1 MKSLVTLILLGY
13 SVFASAQYAE
23 KENNTTDT
31 TRTSYLNEVV
41 ISANRIPE
49 QRRKVAQQI
58 KVLGPAII
66 RNLNAQN
73 SADLISN
80 SGVAAMQKSQQG
92 GGSPM
97 LRGFE
102 ASRVLLVVDGVRM
115 NNAIYRAGHLQNI
128 ITMDNNIL
136 DRVEILL
143 GPSSTIYGS
152 DALGGVIHFFTRN
165 PEFSKT
171 GSLHTKGNAFFRY
184 GSVNAEKTGHFD
196 LNLGG
201 QKFASLTSFTFS
213 DFGDLRMGE
222 KTNKAL
228 GEQFGVRTQYA
239 KRADDNLSDILIQTN
254 DPFTNSDPFK
264 QVASGFKQYDL
275 LQKFLFASSARV
287 KHLVNLQY
295 SNSTDIPRYDRL
307 TDPQGS
313 GLRFGDWYYGPQKR
327 LMGSYNLSVTDLGA
341 FADAMS
347 ATFSYQDI
355 EESRHDRRFNNNN
368 RNDRNEHIKVWGLTI
383 DFNKTFG
390 KNNLRYGIDGQ
401 FNSLESTAHTTNI
414 VTGVESPQ
422 STRYPDGDNTM
433 NTMAAFASHTLHIND
448 LWTLTDGLRVGGS
461 FLNST
466 FVDKT
471 FFPFPFD
478 NITQNNLVGSGS
490 LGIIYSPTSWKI
502 SFLVSTGYRSPNI
515 DDMAK
520 VFESVAGTATTPGRL
535 VVPNPDLKPE
545 KTINGDLSVT
555 KFFGDKVR
563 IETVG
568 FATRMYDAITTR
580 PTTFNGQSQ
589 IIYNGFPANVVSSQN
604 VAEAYLYGFNST
616 LRADLT
622 EKFVV
627 TASYNYT
634 HGSIKNERGPDTP
647 LDHIAPIFGR
657 IGFQFNTTK
666 FKSELF
672 SNFSGWKYLSQY
684 SSSGEDNLQYAT
696 PEGMPSWYTINV
708 RAGYDINK
716 TFTVQAGVDNIFD
729 LQYRTFAS
737 GINSP
742 GRNVFGTV
750 RVKF

>member
-1 MKSLVTLILLGY
+1 MKSLVTIILLGY

-23 KENNTTDT
+23 KEDNSTDT
-31 TRTSYLNEVV
+31 TRTSYLEEVV
-41 ISANRIPE
+41 ISANRIRE
-49 QRRKVAQQI
+49 QRRTVAQQI
-58 KVLGPAII
+58 KVIGPSTI

-80 SGVAAMQKSQQG
+80 SGIVAMQKSQQG
-92 GGSPM
+92 GGSPI

-128 ITMDNNIL
+128 ISMDNNIL
-136 DRVEILL
+136 DRAEILL

-165 PEFSKT
+165 PELST
-171 GSLHTKGNAFFRY
+171 NGSLNTKGSAFFRY
-184 GSVNAEKTGHFD
+184 GSANSEKTGHFD
-196 LNLGG
+196 VNLGG

-222 KTNKAL
+222 KTNKAF

-239 KRADDNLSDILIQTN
+239 KRADDNTADILVA
-254 DPFTNSDPFK
+254 NSDPFI
-264 QVASGFKQYDL
+264 QVPSGFTQYDV
-275 LQKFLFASSARV
+275 LQKFLFSSSARL

-295 SNSTDIPRYDRL
+295 SNSTNVPRYDRL
-307 TDPQGS
+307 TDPSGT
-313 GLRFGDWYYGPQKR
+313 GLRFGEWYYGPQKR
-327 LMGSYNLSVTDLGA
+327 LMGSYNLSVTNSGA

-347 ATFSYQDI
+347 ATISYQDV

-368 RNDRNEHIKVWGLTI
+368 RNDRNENINVWGLTI
-383 DFNKTFG
+383 DFNKAVG

-401 FNSLESTAHTTNI
+401 FNSLTSTAHLTNI
-414 VTGVESPQ
+414 VTKAESPQ
-422 STRYPDGDNTM
+422 STRYPDGNNSM
-433 NTMAAFASHTLHIND
+433 NSMAAFASHTLQINHQ
-448 LWTLTDGLRVGGS
+448 WTLTDGARMGGS

-466 FVDKT
+466 FIDKT

-478 NITQNNLVGSGS
+478 DVKQNNLVGSGN
-490 LGIIYSPTSWKI
+490 LGIIYTPSSWKI
-502 SFLVSTGYRSPNI
+502 SMMVSTGYRAPNI
-515 DDMAK
+515 DDMSK
-520 VFESVAGTATTPGRL
+520 VFESVAGTSTKPGTL
-535 VVPNPDLKPE
+535 VIPNPELKPE
-545 KTINGDLSVT
+545 KTINADLSVT
-555 KFFGDKVR
+555 KFFGDKLR
-563 IETVG
+563 IEGVA
-568 FATRMYDAITTR
+568 FATNLYDAIATM

-589 IIYNGFPANVVSSQN
+589 INFDGFPASVVSSQN
-604 VAEAYLYGFNST
+604 VNKAILYGFNGT
-616 LRADLT
+616 VRADLS
-622 EKFVV
+622 EQLVI

-634 HGSIKNERGPDTP
+634 HGSVKNESGPDTP
-647 LDHIAPIFGR
+647 LDHIPPIFGR
-657 IGFQFNTTK
+657 IGIQFNTTK

-696 PEGMPSWYTINV
+696 PDGMPSWYTINL
-708 RAGYDINK
+708 RSGYDINE
-716 TFTVQAGVDNIFD
+716 TFTVQAGIDNILD

-737 GINSP
+737 GINAP
-742 GRNVFGTV
+742 GRNIFGTV

>member
-1 MKSLVTLILLGY
+1 MKWIFTIIPILCSL
-13 SVFASAQYAE
+13 FAFAQYAE
-23 KENNTTDT
+23 KENNSVDT
-31 TRTSYLNEVV
+31 SRTSYLDEVV

-49 QRRKVAQQI
+49 QRRNVVQQI
-58 KVLGPAII
+58 RVIGPSII

-73 SADLISN
+73 TADLISN

-115 NNAIYRAGHLQNI
+115 NNAIYRAGHLQNA

-136 DRVEILL
+136 DRAEILL

-165 PEFSKT
+165 PELSKSE
-171 GSLHTKGNAFFRY
+171 SLNTKGNAFFRY

-201 QKFASLTSFTFS
+201 KKFASLTSFTFS

-239 KRADDNLSDILIQTN
+239 KRADDNLSDILVQTN
-254 DPFTNSDPFK
+254 DPFANSDPFK
-264 QVASGFKQYDL
+264 QVVSGFKQYDF
-275 LQKFLFASSARV
+275 LQKFLFTSSSRV

-295 SNSTDIPRYDRL
+295 SNSTTIPRYDRL
-307 TDPQGS
+307 TDPQGT

-341 FADAMS
+341 FADGMS

-368 RNDRNEHIKVWGLTI
+368 RNDRNEHIKVWGLTV

-414 VTGVESPQ
+414 VTGAESPQ

-448 LWTLTDGLRVGGS
+448 LLTLTDGFRVGGS

-471 FFPFPFD
+471 FFAFPFD
-478 NITQNNLVGSGS
+478 NITQNNLVGSES

-502 SFLVSTGYRSPNI
+502 SFLASTGYRSPNI

-520 VFESVAGTATTPGRL
+520 VFESVAGTVTSPGRL

-555 KFFGDKVR
+555 KFFGDKMR
-563 IETVG
+563 IEAVG
-568 FATRMYDAITTR
+568 FATRMVDAIATR
-580 PTTFNGQSQ
+580 PTIFNGQSQ

-604 VAEAYLYGFNST
+604 VAEAYLYGFNAM
-616 LRADLT
+616 LRGDIT
-622 EKFVV
+622 ENLAV

-634 HGSIKNERGPDTP
+634 HGSVKNENGSDTP
-647 LDHIAPIFGR
+647 LDHIPPIFGR
-657 IGFQFNTTK
+657 IGVQYNTSK

-716 TFTVQAGVDNIFD
+716 TFTVQAGVDNILD

-742 GRNVFGTV
+742 GRSVFGTV

>member
-1 MKSLVTLILLGY
+1 MKSLFTICLLLY
-13 SVFASAQYAE
+13 SGLVIAQYAE
-23 KENNTTDT
+23 RENNIDT
-31 TRTSYLNEVV
+31 ARTSYLEEVV
-41 ISANRIPE
+41 VSANRIRE
-49 QRRKVAQQI
+49 QRKTIAQQI
-58 KVLGPAII
+58 TVIGSATIL
-66 RNLNAQN
+66 NLNAQN

-80 SGVAAMQKSQQG
+80 SGIVAVQKSQQG
-92 GGSPM
+92 GGSPI

-136 DRVEILL
+136 DRAEILL

-165 PEFSKT
+165 PELSKT
-171 GSLHTKGNAFFRY
+171 GLLNSKGNAFFRY

-222 KTNKAL
+222 KTNNAL
-228 GEQFGVRTQYA
+228 CEQFGVRSQYA
-239 KRADDNLSDILIQTN
+239 ERAADNASDVLI
-254 DPFTNSDPFK
+254 TNSDPFK
-264 QVASGFKQYDL
+264 QVASGFKQFDL
-275 LQKFLFASSARV
+275 LQKFLYASNARV

-295 SNSTDIPRYDRL
+295 SNSTDVPRYDRL

-313 GLRFGDWYYGPQKR
+313 GLKFGEWYYGPQKR
-327 LMGSYNLSVTDLGA
+327 LMGSYNLSVTDLGT

-347 ATFSYQDI
+347 ATLSYQDL

-368 RNDRNEHIKVWGLTI
+368 RNDRMEHIKVWGLTV
-383 DFNKTFG
+383 DFNKTIG

-422 STRYPDGDNTM
+422 NTRYPDGDNTM
-433 NTMAAFASHTLHIND
+433 NSMAAFASHTLHINE
-448 LWTLTDGLRVGGS
+448 LWTLNDGARIGGS

-478 NITQNNLVGSGS
+478 NVNQNNLVGSGN
-490 LGIIYSPTSWKI
+490 LGIIYTPSSWKI
-502 SFLVSTGYRSPNI
+502 SLMASTGYRAPNI
-515 DDMAK
+515 DDMSK
-520 VFESVAGTATTPGRL
+520 VFESIAGTATQPGTL
-535 VVPNPDLKPE
+535 IVPNPELKPE

-555 KFFGDKVR
+555 KFFGDQVR
-563 IETVG
+563 LDGVFFTTS
-568 FATRMYDAITTR
+568 FYDAIATK
-580 PTTFNGQSQ
+580 PTTFDGQSQ
-589 IIYNGFPANVVSSQN
+589 IIYEGFPANVVSSQN
-604 VAEAYLYGFNST
+604 VTGAYLYGFNSS

-622 EKFVV
+622 DKFVI

-634 HGSIKNERGPDTP
+634 HGSVKNGSGPETP
-647 LDHIAPIFGR
+647 LDHIPPIFGR
-657 IGFQFNTTK
+657 IGIQFNATK
-666 FKSELF
+666 FKSEIF

-696 PEGMPSWYTINV
+696 AEGMPSWYTINV

-716 TFTVQAGVDNIFD
+716 TFTVQAGIDNILD

-750 RVKF
+750 RLKF

>member
-1 MKSLVTLILLGY
+1 MKSLFTISFLLY
-13 SVFASAQYAE
+13 SGFAMAQYAE
-23 KENNTTDT
+23 KENNAADT
-31 TRTSYLNEVV
+31 TRTSYLDEVV
-41 ISANRIPE
+41 IAANRIRE
-49 QRRKVAQQI
+49 QRRTVAQQI
-58 KVLGPAII
+58 KVVGPATI

-73 SADLISN
+73 SADLINN
-80 SGVAAMQKSQQG
+80 SGIVAMQKSQQG

-136 DRVEILL
+136 DRAEILL

-165 PEFSKT
+165 PELSKSE
-171 GSLHTKGNAFFRY
+171 SLSTKGSAFFRY

-201 QKFASLTSFTFS
+201 QKIASLTSFTFS
-213 DFGDLRMGE
+213 DFGDLKMGE
-222 KTNKAL
+222 ETNKAL

-239 KRADDNLSDILIQTN
+239 ERASDNTSDVLVTNN
-254 DPFTNSDPFK
+254 DPFT
-264 QVASGFKQYDL
+264 QVASGYKQYDL
-275 LQKFLFASSARV
+275 LQKFLLASSERI
-287 KHLVNLQY
+287 KHLVNIQY
-295 SNSTDIPRYDRL
+295 SNSTNVPRYDRL
-307 TDPQGS
+307 TDPQGT
-313 GLRFGDWYYGPQKR
+313 GLKFGEWYYGPQKR
-327 LMGSYNLSVTDLGA
+327 LMGSYNLSMTDIGN
-341 FADAMS
+341 FADGMS
-347 ATFSYQDI
+347 ATLSYQDV
-355 EESRHDRRFNNNN
+355 EESRHDRRFNSNN
-368 RNDRNEHIKVWGLTI
+368 RNDRNEHIKVWGLTV
-383 DFNKTFG
+383 DFNKAIG
-390 KNNLRYGIDGQ
+390 RNNLRYGIDGQ
-401 FNSLESTAHTTNI
+401 FNSLTSTAHVTNV

-422 STRYPDGDNTM
+422 NTRYPDGDNTM
-433 NTMAAFASHTLHIND
+433 NTMAAFASHTLRIND
-448 LWTLTDGLRVGGS
+448 LWTLNDGVRIGGS

-478 NITQNNLVGSGS
+478 NVTQNNLVGSGN
-490 LGIIYSPTSWKI
+490 LGIIYTPSSWKI
-502 SFLVSTGYRSPNI
+502 SLMASTGYRAPNI
-515 DDMAK
+515 DDMSK
-520 VFESVAGTATTPGRL
+520 VFESVAGTATTPGTL

-555 KFFGDKVR
+555 KFFGDKLR
-563 IETVG
+563 IEGVA
-568 FATRMYDAITTR
+568 FATNLYDAIATM

-589 IIYNGFPANVVSSQN
+589 IIYGGYPANVVSSQN
-604 VAEAYLYGFNST
+604 VSKAYLYGFNSI

-622 EKFVV
+622 EQFAI

-634 HGSIKNERGPDTP
+634 HGSVKNENGPDTP
-647 LDHIAPIFGR
+647 LDHIPPIFGR
-657 IGFQFNTTK
+657 VGFQYNTAK

-696 PEGMPSWYTINV
+696 AEGMPSWYTINL
-708 RAGYDINK
+708 RAGFDINK
-716 TFTVQAGVDNIFD
+716 TFTVQAGVDNILD

-742 GRNVFGTV
+742 GRNIFGTL

>member
-1 MKSLVTLILLGY
+1 MKSLFTLSLLLY
-13 SVFASAQYAE
+13 SVFAFGQYAE
-23 KENNTTDT
+23 KENNSADT
-31 TRTSYLNEVV
+31 TRTSYLDEVV
-41 ISANRIPE
+41 IAANRIPE
-49 QRRKVAQQI
+49 QRRNVTQQI
-58 KVLGPAII
+58 KVLGPSII

-73 SADLISN
+73 TADLISN

-115 NNAIYRAGHLQNI
+115 NNAIYRAGHLQSM

-165 PEFSKT
+165 PEFSKSE
-171 GSLHTKGNAFFRY
+171 SLNTKGNAFFRY
-184 GSVNAEKTGHFD
+184 GTVNTEKTGHFD

-228 GEQFGVRTQYA
+228 GEQFGVRPQYA
-239 KRADDNLSDILIQTN
+239 QRSADNTSDVLVA
-254 DPFTNSDPFK
+254 NSDPFK
-264 QVASGFKQYDL
+264 QVQSGYKQYDL
-275 LQKFLFASSARV
+275 LQKFLFSSNARV
-287 KHLVNLQY
+287 RHLVNFQY
-295 SNSTDIPRYDRL
+295 SNSTNIPRYDRL
-307 TDPQGS
+307 TDPQGT
-313 GLRFGDWYYGPQKR
+313 GLKFGEWYYGPQKR
-327 LMGSYNLSVTDLGA
+327 LMSSYNLSITDLGA
-341 FADAMS
+341 FADGMS
-347 ATFSYQDI
+347 ATLSYQDI

-368 RNDRNEHIKVWGLTI
+368 RNDRNEHIKVWGLTV
-383 DFNKTFG
+383 DFNKTIG
-390 KNNLRYGIDGQ
+390 KNNMRYGIDGQ

-414 VTGVESPQ
+414 VTGAEAPQ

-448 LWTLTDGLRVGGS
+448 LLTLTDGLRLGGS
-461 FLNST
+461 FLNSS

-502 SFLVSTGYRSPNI
+502 SLLGSTGYRSPNI

-520 VFESVAGTATTPGRL
+520 VFESVAGTATTSGTL

-545 KTINGDLSVT
+545 KTINADLSVT
-555 KFFGDKVR
+555 KFFGDKIR
-563 IETVG
+563 IEAVG
-568 FATRMYDAITTR
+568 FATQMHDAIATR

-589 IIYNGFPANVVSSQN
+589 IIFNGLPANVVSSQN
-604 VAEAYLYGFNST
+604 VAEAYLYGFNAT
-616 LRADLT
+616 LRGDVT
-622 EKFVV
+622 ENLAV

-634 HGSIKNERGPDTP
+634 HGSVKNESGPDTP
-647 LDHIAPIFGR
+647 LDHIPPLFGR
-657 IGFQFNTTK
+657 VGIQYNTAK

-696 PEGMPSWYTINV
+696 DEGMPSWYTINL

-716 TFTVQAGVDNIFD
+716 TFTVQMGVDNILD

-742 GRNVFGTV
+742 GRNIFGTV